1 MSVSREADD
10 PAFAAC
16 HSLVSC
22 PVSARVAV
30 EHDDVCDRRDAALVL
45 GGQIADIRIRLE
57 ALQKRSIHAR
67 SIWSTFV
74 EAVRK
79 K

>member
-1 MSVSREADD
+1 MEGRISREAFERLC
-10 PAFAAC
+10 AEIE
-16 HSLVSC
+16 LIM
-22 PVSARVAV
+22 VADTAV
-30 EHDDVCDRRDAALVL
+30 LRASGVDKKL

-57 ALQKRSIHAR
+57 VLQKRSIHAR
-67 SIWSTFV
+67 SIWSTFD